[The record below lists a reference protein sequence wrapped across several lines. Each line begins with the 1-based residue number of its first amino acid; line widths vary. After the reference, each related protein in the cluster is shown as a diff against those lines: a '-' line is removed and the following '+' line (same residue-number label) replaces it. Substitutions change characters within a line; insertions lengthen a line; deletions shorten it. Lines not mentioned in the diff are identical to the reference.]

1 MTNEQDLIDKLRRIE
16 TLFARAATEGER
28 VAAGA
33 AADRVRQRLKET
45 RQSQAIEFKFT
56 HPDAWSK
63 ALFIALLRRHGIRPY
78 RYPGQRHTTVMAR
91 VPTALVD
98 EEIWPEFQELHKT
111 LQSYLNE
118 VTQRVIAAAIHDDVS
133 EPEIRGKAQQLTL
146 GDAVDLE

>member
-78 RYPGQRHTTVMAR
+78 RYSRQRHTTVMAR
-91 VPTALVD
+91 IPQALVD
-98 EEIWPEFQELHKT
+98 DEIWPEFQELHET
-111 LQSYLNE
+111 LSSYLNE
-118 VTQRVIAAAIHDDVS
+118 VTERVIAAAIHEDVS
-133 EPEIRGKAQQLTL
+133 EPEIRGEPQGLPPGSGVAR
-146 GDAVDLE
+146 E